1 MSDQSVTL
9 NRETGRR
16 FIRVV
21 KDFFTS
27 EVRWRARGLFALLI
41 AFALVVNG
49 LNVVNSY
56 VGRDFMTAIAHR
68 DQTGFIRQAML
79 YIGVFAASTVVA
91 VLYRFTEERLGLF
104 WRVWMTRRITR
115 RYLADR
121 TFLRFKESATVDNP
135 DQRIADDVRAFT
147 TTTLSFT
154 LMFLNGALAVL
165 SFSGVLWT
173 ISPLLFGVAVGYAAL
188 GTLAA
193 IYLGRPLVGL
203 NYRQSDQEANF
214 RSDLIHVRENA
225 ESVALLRREGRLT
238 ARLLRRIDGLAD
250 NFRRITTVNRNL
262 GFFTTGYNYLIQ
274 IIPTLIVAPL
284 FIRGEVEFGVITQSA
299 MAFAQLLGA
308 FSLIVNQVQSIS
320 SFAAVI
326 ARLSAMAE
334 AVVHVPPSARTEIA
348 AVETDE
354 RIAYEGLTLV
364 IPEDGRELIKNLTVD
379 IPRGKRVLVGGPNED
394 ARVALFRATAGIW
407 STGAGKIVRPSL
419 DAIFFLPQ
427 RPYLP
432 PGTLREL
439 LLRTGQEEVIPDDLV
454 KAALRDAG
462 LESIL
467 KRAGGLDSEQNWP
480 AILSL
485 GEQQQLVLTRLILAR
500 PAFAMLDRV
509 SDALKP
515 AQVRQALQRLDE
527 NSITYISL
535 SEDAESVDMYDAVL
549 EIDADGAWRWK
560 RMDRDSQRGGERPDA
575 CLATGPAAS
584 PEPKQE
590 AAPP

>member
-1 MSDQSVTL
+1 MSDQPVPL

-16 FIRVV
+16 FVRVV
-21 KDFFTS
+21 KDFLTS
-27 EVRWRARGLFALLI
+27 EVRWRARALVGLLV
-41 AFALVVNG
+41 AFALAVNG

-68 DQTGFIRQAML
+68 DYTGFVRQAIL
-79 YIGVFAASTVVA
+79 YVGVFAASTAVA

-104 WRVWMTRRITR
+104 WRVWLTRRIVR
-115 RYLADR
+115 RYLTDR
-121 TFLRFKESATVDNP
+121 TYLRLKESAEVANP
-135 DQRIADDVRAFT
+135 DQRIADDVRTFT

-154 LMFLNGALAVL
+154 LMFMNGALAVL

-188 GTLAA
+188 GTLAT
-193 IYLGRPLVGL
+193 IYLGRPLIGL

-214 RSDLIHVRENA
+214 RADLIHVRENA

-250 NFRRITTVNRNL
+250 NFRRIISVNRNL

-308 FSLIVNQVQSIS
+308 FSLIVNQFQSIS

-326 ARLSAMAE
+326 ARLSALAE
-334 AVVHVPPSARTEIA
+334 AVDHGPPSARTEIA
-348 AVETDE
+348 VVESDG
-354 RIAYEGLTLV
+354 RIGYEGLTLFF
-364 IPEDGRELIKNLTVD
+364 PPDGRELLKNLTVE
-379 IPRGKRVLVGGPNED
+379 IPHKTRVLVVGPNEV

-407 STGAGKIVRPSL
+407 PTGAGAIARPSL

-432 PGTLREL
+432 PGTLRDL
-439 LLRTGQEEVIPDDLV
+439 LLRTGQEAVTPDDRVL
-454 KAALRDAG
+454 AALHDAG
-462 LESIL
+462 LESVL
-467 KRAGGLDSEQNWP
+467 KRAGGLDVEHDWSDV
-480 AILSL
+480 LSL
-485 GEQQQLVLTRLILAR
+485 GEQQQLALARLVLAR

-509 SDALKP
+509 GDALKP
-515 AQVRQALQRLDE
+515 AQVRQALQRLGE
-527 NSITYISL
+527 NGITYITF
-535 SEDAESVDMYDAVL
+535 AEVPESADLYDAVL
-549 EIDADGAWRWK
+549 EVDAEGTWRWE
-560 RMDRDSQRGGERPDA
+560 RMDLHPPHPGGR
-575 CLATGPAAS
+575 
-584 PEPKQE
+584 PEPNQG
-590 AAPP
+590 AALP